1 MNDAPSLASTP
12 LAFIQTILAQLA
24 QTLPVQPPL
33 ALFTY
38 QNPLQKCQHLPFEQ
52 AVATQNSSGYLSEAQ
67 FRALYRQGHITDTDI
82 AAAFAQDPSLQ
93 AQNILLSAHPAVT
106 QAAVYRLLMLFD
118 LEPVLPS
125 QLAWQIEELN
135 TLEKFQPDIPIAIRQ
150 QLLGNNP
157 TAEAEK
163 KLIGDL
169 WQTLLNKLNLEEN
182 YLHPENMLD
191 LSLDQAEA
199 LLAQYKAA
207 QRKVSLKKS
216 SMHERMQE
224 AAVKTFAT
232 EVQRLGS
239 DMTLRHLIMSLC
251 GIDILDNVRPQMARI
266 CSSGLD
272 EGMAAWTLPERNTA
286 GLYGAWRLV
295 AGLDINP
302 FLQELPDWHAI
313 IAELPDTPEAAIVLQ
328 LTYFEI
334 PQTQWSGYLHCLSL
348 EMSGW
353 TGIINWRAGHPDYQP
368 NNDSKPTVADFLA
381 IRLTLDRL
389 WLNQI
394 CRNTWACAATL
405 SSLRAYFRKNASEYM
420 VRWHLYQGNLP
431 EHLIQQAEALTL
443 SVDDQRYNRTEWQ
456 NLADIIWTWQGS
468 RMTSSRPQ
476 HSIYDS
482 AWLLFCLSQHLGL
495 SAEQL
500 QIVSSA
506 ELEQTLKVLRAFT
519 NARRSH
525 TWLLSYEHHY
535 RENLLQALPAAVV
548 NNQHNCPA
556 VQFIFSMDHREE
568 SLRRWLEGNVVDIET
583 FGIPGFITAPETSK
597 PSPSISP
604 SKRYAILSSL
614 WYHTQWGNLF
624 VAPLLMTLATP
635 FILGNLLAKVFAP
648 RWQQACSIRLRQKL
662 NPPFVPHVDAAIHTD
677 TINQLAQLFHTI
689 GLTQHFGRVVILM
702 GHTSSVQNNSHY
714 AAFTQTNAV
723 LQQDG
728 MSAAAMAALINSTE
742 VRAAL
747 IRAGIHIPPD
757 TYFIS
762 AEHNTTDESIT
773 WHSFDTLP
781 EELQAVVKKQQI
793 DCLTALQKTA
803 QERCRG
809 FTHTPQKLTGTE
821 ALQIIRKR
829 STDFAERQQEPAYA
843 NAIAAVIG
851 RRQLTQKLMLNRN
864 AFLISYDPPS
874 DPSGKQLEA
883 LLLTIMPT
891 LSALNLTYYFAKVDH
906 ARFGSGDSLQ
916 HNVVA
921 QLGVMEGTCS
931 DLRYGLPQHMVKHHA
946 AMRLHLVVETLAETL
961 QQILERNPTLQQLVQ
976 NHWLTLSTRDPESP
990 TPLTQEQ
997 VYG

>member
-1 MNDAPSLASTP
+1 MNDMPFSSPTP
-12 LAFIQTILAQLA
+12 LAFIQTILTQLE

-33 ALFTY
+33 ALFTH
-38 QNPLQKCQHLPFEQ
+38 QNPLQKSQHLPFEQ
-52 AVATQNSSGYLSEAQ
+52 AVAVLSSNGYLSEAQ
-67 FRALYRQGHITDTDI
+67 FRKLYQQGHITDTDI
-82 AAAFAQDPSLQ
+82 AAAFTQDPSLQ
-93 AQNILLSAHPAVT
+93 AQHILLSAHPT
-106 QAAVYRLLMLFD
+106 ITHAAVYRLLMLFD

-150 QLLGNNP
+150 QLLGANP
-157 TAEAEK
+157 TAETEK

-169 WQTLLNKLNLEEN
+169 WQTLLNKLDLEES

-207 QRKVSLKKS
+207 QKKVSLKKS

-224 AAVKTFAT
+224 AAVKTFVT
-232 EVQRLGS
+232 EAQRLGN

-251 GIDILDNVRPQMARI
+251 GVDILDNVRSQMTRI

-272 EGMAAWTLPERNTA
+272 EGMAAWTLPERSTA

-302 FLQELPDWHAI
+302 FLQELPDWQAI
-313 IAELPDTPEAAIVLQ
+313 IAELPDTPEAAILLQ

-348 EMSGW
+348 EMPGW

-394 CRNTWACAATL
+394 CRDTWACAATL
-405 SSLRAYFRKNASEYM
+405 SGLKAYFRKNASEYM

-468 RMTSSRPQ
+468 HMTNSRPQ
-476 HSIYDS
+476 HSVYDS
-482 AWLLFCLSQHLGL
+482 AWLLFRLSQHLGL

-500 QIVSSA
+500 QTVSQA
-506 ELEQTLKVLRAFT
+506 ELEQTLNVLREFT
-519 NARRSH
+519 TARRSH

-535 RENLLQALPAAVV
+535 RENLLQALPAAVL
-548 NNQHNCPA
+548 NNQRDHPT
-556 VQFIFSMDHREE
+556 VQFILSMDHREE
-568 SLRRWLEGNVVDIET
+568 SLRRWLENNATDIET
-583 FGIPGFITAPETSK
+583 FGVPGFITAPETGK
-597 PSPSISP
+597 PSPNVTP
-604 SKRYAILSSL
+604 SKQYTILSSL
-614 WYHTQWGNLF
+614 WYYTQWGNLF
-624 VAPLLMTLATP
+624 VTPLLMMLAVP
-635 FILGNLLAKVFAP
+635 FILGNLVAKVFAP
-648 RWQQACSIRLRQKL
+648 RWQQASAIRLRQKL
-662 NPPFVPHVDAAIHTD
+662 NPSFVPPVGAIMSTD
-677 TINQLAQLFHTI
+677 TIERLAQLFRTI
-689 GLTQHFGRVVILM
+689 GLTQHFGRVVVLM
-702 GHTSSVQNNSHY
+702 GHTSSVHNNSHY
-714 AAFTQTNAV
+714 AAFTQTNTL

-728 MSAAAMAALINSTE
+728 MSAKSMAALLNSAE
-742 VRAAL
+742 VRTAL
-747 IRAGIHIPPD
+747 IQADIHIPPD
-757 TYFIS
+757 TYFVS

-773 WHSFDTLP
+773 WHSLDTLP
-781 EELQAVVKKQQI
+781 VELQAIVKKQQF
-793 DCLTALQKTA
+793 DCLIALQKTA
-803 QERCRG
+803 QERCRD
-809 FTHTPQKLTGTE
+809 FTHAPQNFTGTE
-821 ALQIIRKR
+821 ALQVIQKR

-851 RRQLTQKLMLNRN
+851 RRHLTQKLMLNRN

-883 LLLTIMPT
+883 LLMTVMPT
-891 LSALNLTYYFAKVDH
+891 LSTLNLAYYFAAVDH
-906 ARFGSGDSLQ
+906 ERFGSGDSLR
-916 HNVVA
+916 HNVIA

-931 DLRYGLPQHMVKHHA
+931 DLRYGLPQHMIKHHA
-946 AMRLHLVVETLAETL
+946 AMRLHLVIETPADTL
-961 QQILERNPTLQQLVQ
+961 QHILKRRPTLQQLVQ
-976 NHWLTLSTRDPESP
+976 NHWLTLSTRDPE
-990 TPLTQEQ
+990 PLTPSNQEQ
-997 VYG
+997 AYG